1 MAFVKVPK
9 DLTKVKNKI
18 LFNLTK
24 RQLICFALAGV
35 VGIPFYLFIKRFTG
49 TDIAAI
55 LMITLMLPFFLL
67 ALYEKDG
74 MHLETM
80 IRNYIR
86 VKYIYPP
93 TRPFRS
99 ENQYQLLQEQVKGK
113 GEIRVEQKPE
123 KEKRKK
129 AGNRK
134 AGKQRKRL

>member
-35 VGIPFYLFIKRFTG
+35 VGIPFYLCIKNFVG

-74 MHLETM
+74 MHLETV

-86 VKYIYPP
+86 VKYIYPH
-93 TRPFRS
+93 TRPYMT
-99 ENQYQLLQEQVKGK
+99 ENQYQALQDEIQKKEGKQLEQGKDKNKGK
-113 GEIRVEQKPE
+113 TSN
-123 KEKRKK
+123 KK
-129 AGNRK
+129 AR
-134 AGKQRKRL
+134 AKR